1 MFSRSL
7 IFLCIFLQ
15 TANATTAIKLED
27 IEQYVHD
34 KNKHVEKMRLLK
46 EASEIQ
52 TGYFSRSF
60 LPDLS
65 VSVANEKFKKGTTLN
80 KSGNALAASA
90 SLNVFRGGSD
100 FAEGQKRNLLLQL
113 SDTEMNSAHNE
124 QLALAYEFY
133 WASLAQQKKLK
144 ALEDFHNQ
152 NQKNLSMALR
162 RISAGVATKTD
173 KLEFE
178 MMGQEIT
185 NLLVTE
191 NLVLKGMKN
200 ELKVLLGVHEDFT
213 LVENGTHLHQWQNEI
228 SSLDVEKMNEV
239 KEKDLEV
246 QILDKERQVYLGK
259 LLPAVDLFAE
269 QSIPTQRIEPE
280 QPLAKERKETVFG
293 VKATWSFG
301 EIVENSLK
309 RSSLLKEKEARL
321 KEKEDLMMHTS
332 YKQLNIVE
340 KLKALHDLLHGTEE
354 NIKNAESYLVATLN
368 EYTRGVKNSP
378 DVLEATSKLYQAKSD
393 FLSMMLEFN
402 QALYKQKVLNRNKL

>member
-1 MFSRSL
+1 MFSQSL
-7 IFLCIFLQ
+7 ILVCIILK
-15 TANATTAIKLED
+15 TASAATAIKIED
-27 IEQYVHD
+27 IEKYVQE

-65 VSVANEKFKKGTTLN
+65 VSVANEKFKKGTTLD
-80 KSGNALAASA
+80 KTGNAMSASA
-90 SLNVFRGGSD
+90 SLNIFRGGSD
-100 FAEGQKRNLLLQL
+100 FAEGQKRNLTAEL
-113 SDTEMNSAHNE
+113 SDTEMNSAYNE

-133 WASLAQQKKLK
+133 WALLTQQKKIE
-144 ALEDFHNQ
+144 ALNDFQTQ
-152 NQKNLSMALR
+152 NQKNLSMAMK
-162 RISAGVATKTD
+162 RISSGVATMTD

-185 NLLVTE
+185 YLLVTE
-191 NLVLKGMKN
+191 KLMLNSIKN
-200 ELKVLLGVHEDFT
+200 ELKVLLGVHEDFV

-228 SSLDVEKMNEV
+228 SSIEMEKMNEV

-246 QILDKERQVYLGK
+246 QILSKERQVYLGK
-259 LLPAVDLFAE
+259 LLPTVDLFAE
-269 QSIPTQRIEPE
+269 QSIPTQRIGPE
-280 QPLAKERKETVFG
+280 QPLAKERKETVYG

-301 EIVENSLK
+301 ESVENSLK
-309 RSSLLKEKEARL
+309 RSSLQKEIEART
-321 KEKEDLMMHTS
+321 KEKEDLIMHSS
-332 YKQLNIVE
+332 YKQFNIVE

-354 NIKNAESYLVATLN
+354 NIINAQTYLSATLN

-378 DVLEATSKLYQAKSD
+378 DVLEATGKLYQAKSN

-402 QALYKQKVLNRNKL
+402 QALYKQKVLNSRN